1 MKELVLKVEG
11 MVCEG
16 CEKRVV
22 NVLSDLQSIS
32 EVVASYQNG
41 TVLVKMT
48 EEIDIE
54 VLKEKI
60 EDLGFVVEGQ
70 V

>member
-1 MKELVLKVEG
+1 MKELELKVEG
-11 MVCEG
+11 MVCGG

-22 NVLSDLQSIS
+22 NSLSTIQGVS
-32 EVVASYQNG
+32 EVSANHQTG

-48 EEIDIE
+48 EDIDIE

-60 EDLGFVVEGQ
+60 EDLGFEVK
-70 V
+70 

>member
-1 MKELVLKVEG
+1 MKELELKVEG
-11 MVCEG
+11 MVCGG

-22 NVLSDLQSIS
+22 NALSDLQGVS

-41 TVLVKMT
+41 TVLIKMT
-48 EEIDIE
+48 EEVDVE

-60 EDLGFVVEGQ
+60 EDLGFEVK
-70 V
+70 